1 MCNDEVFGVF
11 WRGIYQDRN
20 LLDSCRRSMVSGLY
34 HLSATAQLLQG
45 LMAPSL
51 IHQNIEVTNVGNNRS
66 STSILT
72 EQSLLPEVATAFE

>member
-1 MCNDEVFGVF
+1 
-11 WRGIYQDRN
+11 
-20 LLDSCRRSMVSGLY
+20 MVSGLY

-45 LMAPSL
+45 LMVPSL
-51 IHQNIEVTNVGNNRS
+51 IHQSIEVTDVGNNRS